1 VLEESRNREPAAEA
15 PAAAP
20 VSPHPKNAE
29 ARFSTSPQG
38 GGDTGPLSLVQGK
51 RQGNNKLSAKKIRT
65 VPEWEKAPVVTDRRS
80 LLMTSAAV
88 SLPPGRQKPA
98 PDKEAWRLRA

>member
-1 VLEESRNREPAAEA
+1 M
-15 PAAAP
+15 
-20 VSPHPKNAE
+20 
-29 ARFSTSPQG
+29 
-38 GGDTGPLSLVQGK
+38 QGK